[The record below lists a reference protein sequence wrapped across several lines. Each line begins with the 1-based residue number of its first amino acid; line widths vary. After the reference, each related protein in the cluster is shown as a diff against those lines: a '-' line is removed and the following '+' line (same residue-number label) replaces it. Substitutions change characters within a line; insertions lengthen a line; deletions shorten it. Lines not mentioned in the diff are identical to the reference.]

1 MGKYQA
7 VKEASALAGKVS
19 SAVASSA
26 LAGKI
31 SSIFQ
36 VSGLSRDDIHQILAN
51 VYQIIHAFD
60 LIVLLMFGWLFVPAL
75 GVVYA
80 VLHVGKGKIKRAAS
94 RNDLKKNESVV
105 GQQDE
110 TNCGYESSYIYQFA
124 VHVSQMAK
132 LAILVYL
139 CDIVVVALHTIGYT
153 AEKGGN
159 ISNLFAKILYTSWIA
174 RRIQCFKTY
183 FLTKFLRRC
192 PEECDKVQLVS
203 NILDLTVIALL
214 IVKIMGYFAMET
226 GIALG
231 SIAAFGTT
239 STLMISFASQE
250 LAKGVANGIE
260 MTASDRFFEG
270 DSELCYDFVN

>member
-7 VKEASALAGKVS
+7 VKDSALAGKVS
-19 SAVASSA
+19 SAMASSA

-31 SSIFQ
+31 SSICQ
-36 VSGLSRDDIHQILAN
+36 VSGLSRDEIHQILSN
-51 VYQIIHAFD
+51 VYQVIHAFD
-60 LIVLLMFGWLFVPAL
+60 LIVLLTFGWLFVPAM

-80 VLHVGKGKIKRAAS
+80 VLNEGKGKIKRVAS
-94 RNDLKKNESVV
+94 RNELKKNASSVV

-110 TNCGYESSYIYQFA
+110 NSCGYESSYIYQFA

-132 LAILVYL
+132 LAILVYI

-153 AEKGGN
+153 AEGWGN

-183 FLTKFLRRC
+183 FLTRFLNSC
-192 PEECDKVQLVS
+192 PEDCDKVQLVS
-203 NILDLTVIALL
+203 NVLDLTVLALL

-260 MTASDRFFEG
+260 MAASDRFFEG
-270 DSELCYDFVN
+270 DSE